1 MFIAASKCPPLPEV
15 EHASANQLAGKGLNY
30 GTVIRFECEPGYERS
45 GLPTLLCQSNGTWSS
60 SVPNCTR
67 KRCFNFPGIKD
78 TFVERQAQKPYY
90 YQDRVSVRC
99 NKGFRLI
106 GTNIISCGEDQ
117 EFVDLP
123 ECVDI
128 DECANANP
136 CDFSSTECVNTKVGC

>member
-1 MFIAASKCPPLPEV
+1 M
-15 EHASANQLAGKGLNY
+15 
-30 GTVIRFECEPGYERS
+30 
-45 GLPTLLCQSNGTWSS
+45 
-60 SVPNCTR
+60 
-67 KRCFNFPGIKD
+67 
-78 TFVERQAQKPYY
+78 
-90 YQDRVSVRC
+90 SVRC

-136 CDFSSTECVNTKVGC
+136 CDFSSTECVNTKVIVFILIVLKLSSLLINTKMYPCYNSWKIVLSVRNISFLNGCILSEF

>member
-1 MFIAASKCPPLPEV
+1 M
-15 EHASANQLAGKGLNY
+15 
-30 GTVIRFECEPGYERS
+30 
-45 GLPTLLCQSNGTWSS
+45 
-60 SVPNCTR
+60 
-67 KRCFNFPGIKD
+67 
-78 TFVERQAQKPYY
+78 
-90 YQDRVSVRC
+90 RC

-136 CDFSSTECVNTKVGC
+136 CDFSSTECVNTKGSHYCKCKGGMEPVLDCRPTTALGLADRGLPTEAIHVSGTEPGYNKVLLNPYQYFRLR

>member
-1 MFIAASKCPPLPEV
+1 MLVFDWMKL
-15 EHASANQLAGKGLNY
+15 Y
-30 GTVIRFECEPGYERS
+30 F
-45 GLPTLLCQSNGTWSS
+45 
-60 SVPNCTR
+60 
-67 KRCFNFPGIKD
+67 
-78 TFVERQAQKPYY
+78 
-90 YQDRVSVRC
+90 QDRVSVRC

-136 CDFSSTECVNTKVGC
+136 CDFSSTECVNTKVSAFIFVNNNMFIRNV